1 MDCVRHGMVASVS
14 DEKHDRLVILV
25 GRCVIHSYQQHTQLR
40 IPQFL
45 PLLITTTLS
54 YLFLDSPDPS
64 SQFRLAIGSYVEQY
78 SNAVQIVKK
87 HPGGDSYHNQLYQA
101 CEFDHPYP
109 CTKILWSP
117 DSRNMGGKDLLATT
131 GDYLRVWNVTDDGS
145 GRGTLTPKKEG
156 LLNNV
161 RRPIKQQA
169 TSDKQQM
176 ECHNHSHITS

>member
-1 MDCVRHGMVASVS
+1 MVIAFN
-14 DEKHDRLVILV
+14 D
-25 GRCVIHSYQQHTQLR
+25 
-40 IPQFL
+40 
-45 PLLITTTLS
+45 TTPHHPC
-54 YLFLDSPDPS
+54 SPDPS

-87 HPGGDSYHNQLYQA
+87 LPGGDSYNNQLYQA

-117 DSRNMGGKDLLATT
+117 DTRNMGGKDLLATT

-145 GRGTLTPKKEG
+145 GRGTLIPKKEA

-161 RRPIKQQA
+161 SVYMKK
-169 TSDKQQM
+169 DKVNALQ
-176 ECHNHSHITS
+176 

>member
-1 MDCVRHGMVASVS
+1 M
-14 DEKHDRLVILV
+14 
-25 GRCVIHSYQQHTQLR
+25 
-40 IPQFL
+40 
-45 PLLITTTLS
+45 
-54 YLFLDSPDPS
+54 
-64 SQFRLAIGSYVEQY
+64 EQY

-87 HPGGDSYHNQLYQA
+87 LPGGDSSYNNQLYQA

-145 GRGTLTPKKEG
+145 GRGTLIPKKEA

-161 RRPIKQQA
+161 SALCVLCVVCYNTDAMCNFGCVTTTNKL
-169 TSDKQQM
+169 
-176 ECHNHSHITS
+176 